1 MNFLVDNWFMFI
13 AAVAVVVA
21 LGISV
26 CLFLKKP
33 TASQIKAVKEWLLY
47 AVIEAERQLGSGTG
61 DLKLRYVYDMFVGKF
76 PFVAKLI
83 SFETFSMFVDNAL
96 VKMEEL
102 IDNSE
107 ALFKYIYNNK

>member
-1 MNFLVDNWFMFI
+1 MNFLIDNWFMFFAGV
-13 AAVAVVVA
+13 AAILSLAFYVF
-21 LGISV
+21 
-26 CLFLKKP
+26 LFFKKP

-96 VKMEEL
+96 VKMEEM
-102 IDNSE
+102 IENSE
-107 ALFKYIYNNK
+107 ALFKYIHSNK